1 MASPT
6 PATRDGGAVELG
18 YATER
23 NQLLGRRLPI
33 GAGLFVLGA
42 AVANGLDL
50 LYAPERW
57 PSIQVVAPAQ
67 LLICALA
74 LGLSSLAPRSRRW
87 VTVAAA
93 TALALSLGAYH
104 RMAQTLLEQYVMG
117 TIVYIAGV
125 AIVLPLGFLGQGTVG
140 AAALAACAI
149 AAGNGAP
156 SALPQAYAWFA
167 LGATVVL
174 TTLGARLLDRHRLA
188 AYQRA
193 VALEHA
199 HAAQREEQELSH
211 ALLEASTSLN
221 ALVGDAAA
229 LASALTEQ
237 LRSTLDADWAVL
249 LQRREPETVFRVV
262 AVSGLPRGLT
272 GALEARIFDP
282 EKEPALYQRL
292 MQQGAVELSER
303 EARRLLQSSAV
314 DPILAAALAVPV
326 RHQQRVAGL
335 LACCY
340 ATRRPSIAP
349 HHHRLIAGIAN
360 QAAMALENAR
370 LIEEAR
376 AANRAKSEF
385 IATVSHELRTPLSVI
400 LGYTDL
406 LLEGAFGTL
415 TEQAD
420 VVQRIRQQSTQLLD
434 LIQPMLDLSRFEA
447 RGIPAVTSDE
457 FRIDELFESLQ
468 LSIPSSWS
476 KPGVYLLWHAPI
488 GPDVVIRTDRAKL
501 EMILRNLIH
510 NALKYTEQGEVSLSI
525 DSAIEPGWVRFAVTD
540 TGPGI
545 APQDLPAIFEMFAQ
559 AGTELPRGGGVG
571 LGLYIVKR
579 LTEMLGG
586 HVHVE
591 SQPGS
596 GTTFTVVLP
605 IEPRDGVP
613 PRDRS
618 Q

>member
-6 PATRDGGAVELG
+6 PAARDGGAVELG

-33 GAGLFVLGA
+33 AAGLFVLGSGIA
-42 AVANGLDL
+42 KSLDL

-57 PSIQVVAPAQ
+57 PSIRVVAPAQ
-67 LLICALA
+67 LLVCTLA
-74 LGLSSLAPRSRRW
+74 LGLNYLAPRTRHW
-87 VTVAAA
+87 MTVAAA
-93 TALALSLGAYH
+93 SALALSFGAYH
-104 RMAQTLLEQYVMG
+104 GLARTLLEQFVLG
-117 TIVYIAGV
+117 AIVYIAGV
-125 AIVLPLGFLGQGTVG
+125 AIVLPIGSLGQGTVG
-140 AAALAACAI
+140 AAALAACAV
-149 AAGNGAP
+149 AVGAGSS
-156 SALPQAYAWFA
+156 SALPQAYAWSA
-167 LGATVVL
+167 LGTTVAL
-174 TTLGARLLDRHRLA
+174 ATLGARLLDRYRFA

-193 VALEHA
+193 LALENA
-199 HAAQREEQELSH
+199 QASQREEQELSR
-211 ALLEASTSLN
+211 ALLDAATSFNAS
-221 ALVGDAAA
+221 VGDAGA

-237 LRSTLDADWAVL
+237 LRSALDADWAVL
-249 LQRREPETVFRVV
+249 LRRGDPEGTFRVV
-262 AVSGLPRGLT
+262 AAGGLPRGLSN
-272 GALEARIFDP
+272 ALQAQVFDP

-292 MQQGAVELSER
+292 TQQGALELSER
-303 EARRLLQSSAV
+303 EARRLLPASAV
-314 DPILAAALAVPV
+314 EPILTGALAAPM
-326 RHQQRVAGL
+326 RHEQRVVGL

-340 ATRRPSIAP
+340 ATRRPTVTAR
-349 HHHRLIAGIAN
+349 HLRLITGIAN
-360 QAAMALENAR
+360 QAAMALENAW

-385 IATVSHELRTPLSVI
+385 IATVSHELRTPLNVI

-406 LLEGAFGTL
+406 LLEGAFGAL
-415 TEQAD
+415 AEQAD
-420 VVQRIRQQSTQLLD
+420 VIQRIRQQATQLLD

-447 RGIPAVTSDE
+447 RGIPALSRDS

-510 NALKYTEQGEVSLSI
+510 NALKYTESGEVSLSI
-525 DSAIEPGWVRFAVTD
+525 DSASEPGWVRFVVSD

-545 APQDLPAIFEMFAQ
+545 APQDLSAIFEMFGQ
-559 AGTELPRGGGVG
+559 ARTELPRGGGVG
-571 LGLYIVKR
+571 LGLYIVRR

-586 HVHVE
+586 RVHVE
-591 SQPGS
+591 SRPGS

-605 IEPRDGVP
+605 VEPRGGEP
-613 PRDRS
+613 GSGTP
-618 Q
+618 